1 MKRIILALISSV
13 ALSVCAQAEDCVGYF
28 AIQHKN
34 FPVKTAKYAGQHFTC
49 LGYLHSTFGN
59 SNKAIKAFMK
69 GVRGKPH
76 KIIARISNEVCR
88 RYNGCQK
95 GDFQRKLSVQ
105 EYNNKLA
112 SNNTKTRKQVKK
124 RIKRIKKYWQ
134 RYGDEYTD
142 LYISLGLES
151 QFSKEAVKTL
161 IQIALEAGIDE
172 SNIIHN
178 PVHMAPY
185 HGKAGF
191 SGIVSEYHV
200 MQPSPGETGYIVS
213 HDGFRPGYCG
223 DEAGSITGNYLS
235 DQYVQ
240 SWANKNRNAAV
251 ANEIWCGK
259 WQGLSTGDSNSGSL
273 PKPRDRVITAS
284 TGVLDRYRQLT
295 GMGGS
300 QPPQQGNHH
309 KKGCSKIKAWGKG
322 DVLKQSDHG
331 GTVFVSRKKYKRV
344 LLVEPNGKKYK
355 MEYTG
360 ADNPINGK
368 DRHHYRRPEDWNQF
382 KDNSVIKAKI
392 KRKLLN
398 KKTHCF
404 LAGQAG
410 QRHG

>member
-1 MKRIILALISSV
+1 MKRLLATLILSACIPL
-13 ALSVCAQAEDCVGYF
+13 CAQAEDCVGFF

-59 SNKAIKAFMK
+59 SNTAIKAFMK

-76 KIIARISNEVCR
+76 KVIARISNEVCR
-88 RYNGCQK
+88 RYNGCQV
-95 GDFQRKLSVQ
+95 GDFLRKLSVQ

-112 SNNTKTRKQVKK
+112 INDKETRKQVKK

-134 RYGDEYTD
+134 KYGDAHTD

-185 HGKAGF
+185 HGKAGY
-191 SGIVSEYHV
+191 SGIISEYHV
-200 MQPSPGETGYIVS
+200 MQPSPGEAGYIVS

-223 DEAGSITGNYLS
+223 NEAGSITGNYLS
-235 DQYVQ
+235 DTYVQ
-240 SWANKNRNAAV
+240 SWAINNRNAAV

-259 WQGLSTGDSNSGSL
+259 WQGLSTGNSNDGGI
-273 PKPRDRVITAS
+273 PKPRNRVITAS
-284 TGVLDRYRQLT
+284 IGVLDRYRQLT
-295 GMGGS
+295 GMGGA
-300 QPPQQGNHH
+300 QPPAGGNHH
-309 KKGCSKIKAWGKG
+309 KKGCTKFIQWGKG
-322 DVLKQSDHG
+322 DVLKESDHG

-360 ADNPINGK
+360 PGNPLNGK
-368 DRHHYRRPEDWNQF
+368 DRHHYRRPEHWAAF
-382 KDNSVIKAKI
+382 KNNAVIKGKL
-392 KRKLLN
+392 KQKLL
-398 KKTHCF
+398 KTKTQCF
-404 LAGQAG
+404 LAGQSG
-410 QRHG
+410 ERHG